1 MVVNNLRSFFFFK
14 SSRALF
20 APIFDFLDKFFNL
33 ILFAT
38 IMPVSEPEKNPLSIN
53 KKIKI
58 ETKNKREVSSGITNL
73 QDMNS
78 YNTQQGLPTLQ

>member
-1 MVVNNLRSFFFFK
+1 
-14 SSRALF
+14 
-20 APIFDFLDKFFNL
+20 
-33 ILFAT
+33 
-38 IMPVSEPEKNPLSIN
+38 MPVSEPEKNPLSIN